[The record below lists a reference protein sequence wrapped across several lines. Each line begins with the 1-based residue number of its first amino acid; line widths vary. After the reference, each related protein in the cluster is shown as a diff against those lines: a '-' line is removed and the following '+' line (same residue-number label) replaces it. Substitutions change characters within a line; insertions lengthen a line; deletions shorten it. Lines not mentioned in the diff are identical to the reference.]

1 MKKSPTSFF
10 SVAMEEDRTDALLDT
25 TGGGGLLGSLDR
37 APSFVTVFVVV
48 LLMMLVMLVFAS
60 ELVKDWLS
68 RVFNDNDD
76 EFNFMLPAVAELVDD
91 DAPLSESCEMN

>member
-1 MKKSPTSFF
+1 
-10 SVAMEEDRTDALLDT
+10 MEEDRTDALLDT
-25 TGGGGLLGSLDR
+25 TEGGGLLGSFDR

-48 LLMMLVMLVFAS
+48 LLMMLVMVVLAS

-76 EFNFMLPAVAELVDD
+76 EFNFMLPVVAKLVDD
-91 DAPLSESCEMN
+91 DAPLSDSCEMN